1 MIPLLVAAGLLA
13 GLTATATRA
22 ADLTLLAGGQPAPGV
37 KLSVF
42 DLDQQATYAGA
53 PLHVPRASQPRE
65 PAPLVQARPAAQAL
79 QFTWLQSWHA
89 GVRLAS
95 AQPLDLSTH
104 LAQGTLEIEW
114 RSPDLARAGLSVVMG
129 CGPDCTRKVNFV
141 AASRAQAGRAWQR
154 TAFAL
159 RCFVRDGADFRQVA
173 QPFSLETSG
182 TGELE
187 LRRVTLRQRG
197 TPNAAC
203 PDAAT
208 QSVSPGPLEEVWSTD
223 WWKPRHQQKL
233 AEIAKA
239 RQAGERIELV
249 FIGDS
254 ITQGWENEGRAVWE
268 RHFAKHRALNLGF
281 GGDRTENVLWR
292 LQHGEIDGLA
302 PKAVVMMIGTNNT
315 GDRREDPRTTAAGI
329 RRLLG
334 EVQQR
339 LPTTPVLLLAVFP
352 RDPKPGTPLRR
363 INEQINQHLAG
374 FADGRRVHF
383 LDINHAL
390 MNADG
395 SLSPEVMPDWLHLSE
410 KGYAAWAAAM
420 APTLEHLMATQP

>member
-53 PLHVPRASQPRE
+53 PLHVPRPSQPRE

-114 RSPDLARAGLSVVMG
+114 RSPDLARAGLSVVVG

-141 AASRAQAGRAWQR
+141 AASRAQAGPAWQR

-254 ITQGWENEGRAVWE
+254 ITQGWENEGRAVWA

>member
-1 MIPLLVAAGLLA
+1 MKTLLLTIGLLLGA
-13 GLTATATRA
+13 PALA
-22 ADLTLLAGGQPAPGV
+22 ADTTTLFTHGRPAPGFT
-37 KLSVF
+37 LSVF
-42 DLDQQATYAGA
+42 DLDQQAPYAGA
-53 PLHVPRASQPRE
+53 PLRVPRPSQPQA

-79 QFTWLQSWHA
+79 QLTWLNSWHA
-89 GVRLAS
+89 GVRLARS
-95 AQPLDLSTH
+95 AQPLDLSAH
-104 LAQGTLEIEW
+104 LAEGTLEFEW
-114 RSPDLARAGLSVVMG
+114 RSPDLAKAGLNVVVG
-129 CGPDCTRKVNFV
+129 CGPDCARKVNFV
-141 AASRAQAGRAWQR
+141 AASRAQAGPGWRR

-159 RCFVRDGADFRQVA
+159 RCFVREGADFRQVA

-182 TGELE
+182 TGELA

-208 QSVSPGPLEEVWSTD
+208 QSVTPGPLEEVWSID
-223 WWKPRHQQKL
+223 WWMPRHQKKL
-233 AEIAKA
+233 AEIQQR
-239 RQAGERIELV
+239 RQAGERIGLV

-254 ITQGWENEGRAVWE
+254 ITQGWENSGQAVWA
-268 RHFAKHRALNLGF
+268 RHFAKHNALNLGY
-281 GGDRTENVLWR
+281 GGDRTENALWR
-292 LQHGEIDGLA
+292 LQHGEVDGLA

-315 GDRREDPRTTAAGI
+315 GDRREDPRTTAAGV

-334 EVQQR
+334 EVQHR
-339 LPTTPVLLLAVFP
+339 LPGTPVLLLAVFP

-363 INEQINQHLAG
+363 INEQLNQHLAG
-374 FADGRRVHF
+374 FADGKRVHF

-395 SLSPEVMPDWLHLSE
+395 SLSPDVMPDWLHLSE

-420 APTLEHLMATQP
+420 APALEHLMASRP